1 MKIAIAAAGNNLD
14 GPLSPQ
20 FGRANGFFIGEEESA
35 MSYVENPHKG
45 GMRGVGISV
54 AQFMAEKQVKAVI
67 ANLVGPRA
75 VDALNSLG
83 ITAYL
88 AEKGSVK
95 ENIRLFKEGKL
106 RKIS

>member
-1 MKIAIAAAGNNLD
+1 MKIAVAAASNNIE

-35 MSYVENPHKG
+35 MTYVENPHKV

-54 AQFMAEKQVKAVI
+54 AQFMAEKGVKAVI

-75 VDALNSLG
+75 MDALTSLG

-88 AEKGSVK
+88 AEKGSIR